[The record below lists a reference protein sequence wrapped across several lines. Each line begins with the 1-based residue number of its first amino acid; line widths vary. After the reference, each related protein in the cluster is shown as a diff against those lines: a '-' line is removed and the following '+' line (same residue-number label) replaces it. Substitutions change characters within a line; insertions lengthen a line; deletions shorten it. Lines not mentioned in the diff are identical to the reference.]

1 MASRP
6 APRGCEKHDG
16 PGVWKVVSDPEK
28 LLSLSHLSAEA
39 GSTSLGELQNR
50 LPTNSW
56 GGSSWLISGWL
67 GGSQAS
73 VLSCEPPMTSSMPLR
88 DILWNVPFWA
98 ALGVAILAGSSD
110 VGHAAAASTEGA
122 IL

>member
-1 MASRP
+1 
-6 APRGCEKHDG
+6 
-16 PGVWKVVSDPEK
+16 
-28 LLSLSHLSAEA
+28 
-39 GSTSLGELQNR
+39 
-50 LPTNSW
+50 
-56 GGSSWLISGWL
+56 
-67 GGSQAS
+67 
-73 VLSCEPPMTSSMPLR
+73 MTSSMPLR